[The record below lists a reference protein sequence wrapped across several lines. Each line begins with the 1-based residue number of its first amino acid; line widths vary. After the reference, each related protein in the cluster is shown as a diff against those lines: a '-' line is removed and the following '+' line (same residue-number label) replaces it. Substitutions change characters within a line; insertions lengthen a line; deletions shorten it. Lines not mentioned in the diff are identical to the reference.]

1 MFVVRIENKI
11 RIVNINTACWL
22 HLKYMYMRVYKS
34 KPIFFFQRG
43 RRALGALVLGP
54 PLDIWLRKQIY
65 FNCKRNSKNNDLHS
79 ADENEFKYENVPLSN
94 KLKKNETPPKESNF
108 RNIRRLWSS
117 KCVTTI
123 SKSAGKEVVR
133 WSIMEPW
140 TEFMGNL
147 KRFPLMDCSRL
158 NTLNDFKHFLTNKP

>member
-1 MFVVRIENKI
+1 
-11 RIVNINTACWL
+11 
-22 HLKYMYMRVYKS
+22 MRVYKS

-94 KLKKNETPPKESNF
+94 KLKKMKLLLKNLILE
-108 RNIRRLWSS
+108 
-117 KCVTTI
+117 I
-123 SKSAGKEVVR
+123 SEGSEVVNVLPQFQSQQEKK
-133 WSIMEPW
+133 WS
-140 TEFMGNL
+140 
-147 KRFPLMDCSRL
+147 D
-158 NTLNDFKHFLTNKP
+158 DQ